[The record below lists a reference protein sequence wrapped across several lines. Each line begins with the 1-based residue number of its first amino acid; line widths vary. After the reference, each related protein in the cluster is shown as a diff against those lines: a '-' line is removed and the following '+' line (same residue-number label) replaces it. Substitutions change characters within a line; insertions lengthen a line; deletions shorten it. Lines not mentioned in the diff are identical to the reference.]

1 MACSVHNGC
10 ITGYTRAN
18 IGGGLAYNAIT
29 HMKVKKRSGGS
40 RLISVFMPI
49 LFISMGERG
58 GVGVVYVMQ

>member
-1 MACSVHNGC
+1 MDASQV
-10 ITGYTRAN
+10 TLEQN